1 MKMLH
6 LLLSFS
12 LFPAGQTLAQVFVN
26 DVNINEQDIA
36 YCQLMGYTGNSFNPT
51 RIWIDY
57 GQPNPTTG
65 LFKSPPTITGPDRKR
80 RNFNTVVD
88 ALNFMTGYGWDL
100 VSMHIAPG
108 SEGGIGMYVY
118 LLRKRLE

>member
-1 MKMLH
+1 MP
-6 LLLSFS
+6 FR
-12 LFPAGQTLAQVFVN
+12 QTLAQVFVN
-26 DVNINEQDIA
+26 NVNINEQDIV
-36 YCQLMGYTGNSFNPT
+36 YCQLMGYNGNSFNPT

-57 GQPNPTTG
+57 GQPNFMTG
-65 LFKSPPTITGPDRKR
+65 LFRNSPTITGPDRKK
-80 RNFNTVVD
+80 RNFNTIVD